1 MPTPPTFVAEYET
14 DWTAT
19 TTPKT
24 VSVTVSAGDT
34 LAIFGMTGDASF
46 TLATPTGGGLTY
58 TLQQSVVVSAFGT
71 VYLWTAPAPGSQ
83 TFTMSVTESGGSALW
98 AYNCLRFSG
107 SAGVGASN
115 KTNVSGGAPSLGLTT
130 TGANSAIVVAS
141 VDWNAVDGA
150 SRTWRSAGTA
160 ATEQTYS
167 FTTSQYA
174 VYGAYHADSG
184 AAGAKTVGL
193 TAPTGQK
200 YSIAA
205 MEILG
210 SSATPTPPP
219 VYQMSQYGSF
229 H

>member
-14 DWTAT
+14 DWSQT

-24 VSVTVSAGDT
+24 VSVTVTAGDT
-34 LAIFGMTGDASF
+34 LAIFAMTGDGAF

-58 TLQQSVVVSAFGT
+58 TLQQSVVVAAFGT

-83 TFTMSVTESGGSALW
+83 TFTMSITQSGGSAFW

-115 KTNVSGGAPSLGLTT
+115 KTNVNGAAPSLGLTT
-130 TGANSAIVVAS
+130 TGANSAIVVAN
-141 VDWNAVDGA
+141 VDWNAVDGTT
-150 SRTWRSAGTA
+150 RTWRTAGSS
-160 ATEQTYS
+160 ATEQTY
-167 FTTSQYA
+167 FRDPANYT

-193 TAPTGQK
+193 SAPAGQK

-205 MEILG
+205 VEILG
-210 SSATPTPPP
+210 SSSTPTPPP
-219 VYQMSQYGSF
+219 VYQMSQYGGF